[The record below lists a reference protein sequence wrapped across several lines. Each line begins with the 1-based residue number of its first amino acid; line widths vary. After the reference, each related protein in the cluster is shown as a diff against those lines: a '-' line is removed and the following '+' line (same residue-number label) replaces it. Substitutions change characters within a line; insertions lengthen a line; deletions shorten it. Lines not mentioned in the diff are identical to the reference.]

1 MTRRHAAVA
10 LAVLGVATV
19 LAASA
24 AVAAFR
30 VPPSSSRTRCT
41 RSRCTAGGA
50 GSSPRGAC
58 RPIATAA
65 APTVRAQRG
74 RRPPDGSGRVGGLT
88 PVMAA
93 SCRKR
98 DDSRGHLDVP
108 FDPRYGRCMPR
119 PPRFEMAG
127 CLYHV
132 TTRSASR
139 RSILPDAGAREEL
152 IRLVGAT
159 SRRHQWNC
167 HAYCVMTTHY
177 HLLVTIREETL
188 SRGMQWLNGLYGAWF
203 NETRAGHGHVFGARF
218 KSVPIMSDAHL
229 LWLVSYIAMN
239 PDEARA
245 RIERFVIPDEVVP

>member
-1 MTRRHAAVA
+1 
-10 LAVLGVATV
+10 
-19 LAASA
+19 
-24 AVAAFR
+24 
-30 VPPSSSRTRCT
+30 
-41 RSRCTAGGA
+41 
-50 GSSPRGAC
+50 
-58 RPIATAA
+58 
-65 APTVRAQRG
+65 
-74 RRPPDGSGRVGGLT
+74 
-88 PVMAA
+88 MAA

-239 PDEARA
+239 PVAAGLCRSPEDWKWSSYRALIGKGPRSFLEVNSLLRLFAFDPDEARA